1 MNFEL
6 IDIRRNVSALCLS
19 SQSRLLH
26 AKHGGRKCS
35 DSFHFECAARL
46 KALPGGGDLDA
57 YPFRVKVGGQRL
69 EDVDDPWSLS
79 LCAIAGKSMWLT
91 ICITYCAFGRVRK
104 LWVGLNVHVASDIWD
119 DQ

>member
-69 EDVDDPWSLS
+69 EDVDDSWSLS
-79 LCAIAGKSMWLT
+79 VCAVAGKSMRLT
-91 ICITYCAFGRVRK
+91 VCITCCAFGRVRE

-119 DQ
+119 D